1 MRCVSNPCRL
11 RSSGMTA
18 ASAGAS
24 RQPVPLTVPTSRPAA
39 SHPPWRT
46 HPGARTPPRG
56 ARTLARAP
64 RGAHGPRAPLTAGL
78 ACPTVPQ
85 PTARS
90 EAPDGRLVLGKP
102 GIGELRNS
110 AGYRYLRHVP
120 SARRP
125 KNPCKGRKRSMSAGQ
140 TMRRTTANEDRSR
153 QGGVR
158 RVPTRA
164 PIQAS
169 ASGFALRQPGV
180 TTRGGPRLNGECG
193 AGDECR

>member
-1 MRCVSNPCRL
+1 MRCAACRTL
-11 RSSGMTA
+11 AGCAARYDRGVRSCRSAAGSTDCPHVTSGCVAPTLA
-18 ASAGAS
+18 
-24 RQPVPLTVPTSRPAA
+24 RVPR
-39 SHPPWRT
+39 
-46 HPGARTPPRG
+46 RG
-56 ARTLARAP
+56 ARTLARTP
-64 RGAHGPRAPLTAGL
+64 RRAHGPRAPLTAGL

-102 GIGELRNS
+102 GTGELRNS

-193 AGDECR
+193 AGDEC